1 MGVAAGDYVSC
12 ALSEA
17 GECWTWGRPHCS
29 LLGRHEEPHE
39 PGADAVPNLEPHP
52 APGDLPGPM
61 HGVQLPRPIA
71 GGLRVQAVASN
82 PKPKPKP
89 QPKPQPKPNPKPN
102 PKPEQAVACGASHC
116 LLLSGGRLLS
126 WGRGEI

>member
-12 ALSEA
+12 ALSEE
-17 GECWTWGRPHCS
+17 GECWTWGRPQCS
-29 LLGRHEEPHE
+29 LLGRHEPHE
-39 PGADAVPNLEPHP
+39 PGADALPNLEPHP
-52 APGDLPGPM
+52 VPGDLPGPV
-61 HGVQLPRPIA
+61 HGLQLPRPIA

-89 QPKPQPKPNPKPN
+89 K
-102 PKPEQAVACGASHC
+102 PKPEPEPSPNQAVACGASHC

-126 WGRGEI
+126 WGWGEI